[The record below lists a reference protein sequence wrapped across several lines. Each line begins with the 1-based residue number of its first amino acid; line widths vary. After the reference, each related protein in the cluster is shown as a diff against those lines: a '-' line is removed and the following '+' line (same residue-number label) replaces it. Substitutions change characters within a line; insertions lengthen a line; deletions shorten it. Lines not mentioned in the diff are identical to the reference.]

1 MTAEDHL
8 EKKRNH
14 IRQAA
19 ITVFA
24 RMGYYNSRVSDIAKE
39 AQVAYGLFYHYFP
52 SKDDVLMD
60 IFQSAWTNLLKGLE
74 HLDRS
79 IEDPVEKVKAVVKF
93 SLLEYEKNPDLLKVL
108 VMDVP
113 RLDKFYS
120 EENQRLYNRYFNK
133 VAQII
138 TKGQEKGVINK
149 ESSPQVISYL
159 TLGAVDALIRQYVY
173 NPGIKKGQGKIS
185 KMTDQMVKVLIN
197 GIL

>member
-1 MTAEDHL
+1 EDHL